1 MSATVTKKL
10 SEERRKSIVADF
22 LFKLGT
28 RLRMKREK
36 MGLSQKELSDC
47 LEVDQTNL
55 SRYENGERGMNVS
68 LLPLFS
74 VYCRFP
80 HERAVSSG

>member
-36 MGLSQKELSDC
+36 MGLSQKKLSDC

-55 SRYENGERGMNVS
+55 SRYENGERDMNVS

-74 VYCRFP
+74 VYCRFS